1 MNTEQFHLLLA
12 DDDKDDCEIF
22 REALEEIALPIRLS
36 TVHNGQQLMDWL
48 NEHKDT
54 LPDVLFLDMK
64 MPRKNGFD
72 CLEEMKKDKVLQS
85 LPVVIYATS
94 IYFKPL
100 EEIYRLG
107 ALYYIEKPAVFEQLV
122 VTIRTIVDLCRQKSE
137 FRPDFQDFVIRDE
150 WREAV

>member
-12 DDDKDDCEIF
+12 DDDQDDCEIF
-22 REALEEIALPIRLS
+22 REALEEITLPIRFS
-36 TVHNGQQLMDWL
+36 TVHDGQQLMDWL

-72 CLEEMKKDKVLQS
+72 CLAEIKKDAALCS

-94 IYFKPL
+94 IYFQPI
-100 EEIYRLG
+100 EEMYHLG
-107 ALYYIEKPAVFEQLV
+107 ALHYIQKPAVFERLRK
-122 VTIRTIVDLCRQKSE
+122 IIEKIVYLCQQKNE
-137 FRPDFQDFVIRDE
+137 VCPDFQDFILRDE
-150 WREAV
+150 FREIV